1 MRSGY
6 PAGRPA
12 RAAVANS
19 TTPDA
24 EGQTGQAGE
33 QAAYERDDDA
43 AMDSTLDLAMYD
55 GKVVFVELRDGS
67 ELAGPA
73 AMVGDRLDI
82 FGRLVSAGDVLS
94 IETL

>member
-1 MRSGY
+1 
-6 PAGRPA
+6 
-12 RAAVANS
+12 
-19 TTPDA
+19 
-24 EGQTGQAGE
+24 
-33 QAAYERDDDA
+33 
-43 AMDSTLDLAMYD
+43 MDSLVDLTTYD

-73 AMVGDRLDI
+73 FAVGDRLDV

>member
-1 MRSGY
+1 
-6 PAGRPA
+6 
-12 RAAVANS
+12 
-19 TTPDA
+19 
-24 EGQTGQAGE
+24 
-33 QAAYERDDDA
+33 
-43 AMDSTLDLAMYD
+43 MDSTLDLAMYD